1 MTNKIYGIIYKI
13 SFPNGKQY
21 IGQTKNSIKQRKG
34 EHISC
39 SRSNKPKYILHKAIK
54 LYGEESFEMI
64 EIANAINKEELNSL
78 EIYYIKENNTYFK
91 NGSGYNM
98 TFGGEGNSGYVF
110 TDEIKKKMSMIKKIY
125 LKNNPEAIKKHKE
138 NMKNYWTEEK
148 KLAMSILKKEQHKNN
163 PEIVEKW
170 KKSRGEW
177 SNEERTNHS
186 LLIKEQFKKNPERA
200 KEISKR
206 MKIRANTIEGKLRGK
221 PKPFDVHT
229 LTGEYIGTY
238 NYVPIAINDILNEKK
253 ILNNITEKTLGKS
266 IRRVLSGERNHTKG
280 FTFKYKTEV

>member
-1 MTNKIYGIIYKI
+1 M
-13 SFPNGKQY
+13 
-21 IGQTKNSIKQRKG
+21 RKG
-34 EHISC
+34 
-39 SRSNKPKYILHKAIK
+39 
-54 LYGEESFEMI
+54 
-64 EIANAINKEELNSL
+64 
-78 EIYYIKENNTYFK
+78 
-91 NGSGYNM
+91 
-98 TFGGEGNSGYVF
+98 V
-110 TDEIKKKMSMIKKIY
+110 
-125 LKNNPEAIKKHKE
+125 KNNPEAIEKHKE
-138 NMKNYWTEEK
+138 FMKTYWTEEK

-163 PEIVEKW
+163 QEIVEKW

-177 SNEERTNHS
+177 TAVERTNHS
-186 LLIKEQFKKNPERA
+186 LLIKEQFKNNPERA

-206 MKIRANTIEGKLRGK
+206 MKIRTNTIEGKIRGK

-253 ILNNITEKTLGKS
+253 ILNNISEKTLGKS